1 MASSP
6 SFFVSNFSSNPLS
19 SVSLPR
25 AEECRPSG
33 SSGNDSS
40 LPSLS
45 LDIVTRVDAKAL
57 QALEAMKSFHDLD
70 SVVTL
75 KPLALIWKRYNIP
88 DEYVLHTLGPEQ
100 CPYHPCPRG
109 FSISIDAFEAGL
121 RFPLHPVI
129 GECLG

>member
-1 MASSP
+1 HDPFAMCLVHVRGGEHKHVVRSIGT
-6 SFFVSNFSSNPLS
+6 
-19 SVSLPR
+19 
-25 AEECRPSG
+25 C
-33 SSGNDSS
+33 